1 MVRRVIKFLVG
12 GVLIAAAAA
21 CAVRPTLGRTRPD
34 LAALISFDDG
44 LFGFAETYT
53 AGRVGPFR
61 VGDTRSTTVDQLRR
75 FSLLE
80 QDQAQLRTN
89 SAVWRLALPAK
100 SGGWAIYTLR
110 FDDEQIAS
118 VKAYYSVFAG
128 L

>member
-1 MVRRVIKFLVG
+1 MSKVLKLLLVS
-12 GVLIAAAAA
+12 VLIAAVVAYSA
-21 CAVRPTLGRTRPD
+21 RPTLGRTRPD

-53 AGRVGPFR
+53 AGQVGPFD
-61 VGDTRSTTVDQLRR
+61 VGDTRSETVERLRS

-80 QDQAQLRTN
+80 EDQAQLRTN

-100 SGGWAIYTLR
+100 SGGWAIYTLS
-110 FDDEQIAS
+110 FDDERITS
-118 VKAYYSVFAG
+118 VKAYYSLFAG

>member
-1 MVRRVIKFLVG
+1 MKRVIKFLVVG
-12 GVLIAAAAA
+12 MLIAVAVAY
-21 CAVRPTLGRTRPD
+21 AVRPTLGRTRPD

-44 LFGFAETYT
+44 LFGFAETYS
-53 AGRVGPFR
+53 AGRVGPFT
-61 VGDTRSTTVDQLRR
+61 VGDTRSTTVERLRR
-75 FSLLE
+75 ISLLE
-80 QDQAQLRTN
+80 QDQAQLRTK

-110 FDDEQIAS
+110 FDDERIVS

>member
-1 MVRRVIKFLVG
+1 M
-12 GVLIAAAAA
+12 LIAAAAA
-21 CAVRPTLGRTRPD
+21 CAALPTLGRTRPD

-61 VGDTRSTTVDQLRR
+61 VRDTRSTTVERLRSFSLHEQDEDQL
-75 FSLLE
+75 
-80 QDQAQLRTN
+80 QTN
-89 SAVWRLALPAK
+89 NAVGRLALPAK

-110 FDDEQIAS
+110 FKDDRIAS
-118 VKAYYSVFAG
+118 VKAYYSIFAG